1 MSSSPNQKSPATAAV
16 TASQLGIPIDFL
28 LSLATGPMLLG
39 VLSIEAV
46 FSWLQAAGV
55 NSEEVFRGDRLPIL
69 HFPDSGR
76 EDFTNLPD

>member
-1 MSSSPNQKSPATAAV
+1 MSSSPNQKTPATAAV

-55 NSEEVFRGDRLPIL
+55 SSEEVFRGDRLPIL

>member
-1 MSSSPNQKSPATAAV
+1 MSSSPNKKPPSSAAV
-16 TASQLGIPIDFL
+16 TASQLGIPTDFL
-28 LSLATGPMLLG
+28 LSIATGPLLLG
-39 VLSIEAV
+39 ILSLEAV

-55 NSEEVFRGDRLPIL
+55 SSEEVFRGDRLPIL